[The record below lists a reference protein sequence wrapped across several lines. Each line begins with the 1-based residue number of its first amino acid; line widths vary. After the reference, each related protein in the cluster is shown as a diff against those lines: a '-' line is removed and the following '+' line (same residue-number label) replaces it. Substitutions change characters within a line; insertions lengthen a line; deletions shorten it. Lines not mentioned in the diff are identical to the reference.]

1 MLLKICM
8 GNEYIKKLK
17 PRKNGRYHQGVIDP
31 KHTKKYVCVVENQ
44 PIIYRS
50 GLELQFIQY
59 CENNINIK
67 KWSSEPLEIKY
78 FNRLKNKEARYFP
91 DYLICDSNNNY
102 VIVEIKPGNQCKKP
116 DATDSQWLKEA
127 WVTNMDKWT
136 AAKKFAEE
144 RGMKFII
151 VTEEFFK

>member
-1 MLLKICM
+1 MAD
-8 GNEYIKKLK
+8 NYIKKLK

-31 KHTKKYVCVVENQ
+31 KHTNKYYSSVMDQ

-50 GLELQFIQY
+50 SLELQFIQY
-59 CENNINIK
+59 CENNIK
-67 KWSSEPLEIKY
+67 VAKWASEPIEIKY
-78 FNRLKNKEARYFP
+78 KEARYYP
-91 DYLICDSNNNY
+91 DYVIENTSGER

-136 AAKKFAEE
+136 AAKKFAED

>member
-1 MLLKICM
+1 MSKVYENKIK
-8 GNEYIKKLK
+8 NHK
-17 PRKNGRYHQGVIDP
+17 PKKNGHFHQGYVP
-31 KHTKKYVCVVENQ
+31 QKFCTKLFQSAKNE

-59 CENNINIK
+59 CENNINVA
-67 KWSSEPLEIKY
+67 KWASEPIEIKY
-78 FNRLKNKEARYFP
+78 FNRLKNKEARYYP
-91 DYLICDSNNNY
+91 DYVVEHVSGER

-151 VTEEFFK
+151 VTEDFFK

>member
-1 MLLKICM
+1 MAD
-8 GNEYIKKLK
+8 NYIKKLK

-31 KHTKKYVCVVENQ
+31 KHTKKYYSSVMDQ

-59 CENNINIK
+59 CENNIK
-67 KWSSEPLEIKY
+67 VAKWASEPIEIKY
-78 FNRLKNKEARYFP
+78 FNRLKNKEARYYP
-91 DYLICDSNNNY
+91 DYVIEHVSGDR

-136 AAKKFAEE
+136 AAKKFAED

>member
-1 MLLKICM
+1 M
-8 GNEYIKKLK
+8 
-17 PRKNGRYHQGVIDP
+17 D
-31 KHTKKYVCVVENQ
+31 Q

-59 CENNINIK
+59 CENNIK
-67 KWSSEPLEIKY
+67 VAKWASEPIEIKY
-78 FNRLKNKEARYFP
+78 FNRLKNKEARYYP
-91 DYLICDSNNNY
+91 DYIIEHVSGDR
-102 VIVEIKPGNQCKKP
+102 VIVEIKPANQCKKP
-116 DATDSQWLKEA
+116 DATDSRWLKEA

-136 AAKKFAEE
+136 AAKKFAED